1 MNHSEDQS
9 TFKIEVKQWLK
20 SQGLDYGW
28 MAEQCGV
35 SEITVRN
42 WMSQKTIPVLKQ
54 QLIQRVMTQLPT
66 SNASL
71 TPIDT
76 PGVEVDAS
84 LTLTVKLSPDLYGK
98 LETKAAKQGQTVGDI
113 VAKAIS
119 DLVVGDTPSVVL
131 KSQKVVLPPKS

>member
-1 MNHSEDQS
+1 MSNAEDQS
-9 TFKIEVKQWLK
+9 AFKNEVKQWLK
-20 SQGLDYGW
+20 SQGLDYRW

-42 WMSQKTIPVLKQ
+42 WMSQKTIPALKQ
-54 QLIQRVMTQLPT
+54 QLIGRVMAQLPIST
-66 SNASL
+66 PSL

-84 LTLTVKLSPDLYGK
+84 LTLTVKLSPTLYHK
-98 LETKAAKQGQTVGDI
+98 LESKASQQGQTLGEI

-119 DLVVGDTPSVVL
+119 GLVAEETPSVAL
-131 KSQKVVLPPKS
+131 KSPKVVLPPKS